1 MSFYTRLFDFMAG
14 AIVRSQDFDD
24 ELNAIQSGF
33 ASVEAKAIQVPD
45 SNTLTL
51 PNAAGRANKL
61 LFFDASGNA
70 TATNNVPDPVADM
83 DVANRRWVQT
93 LALTGVISVGPGDA
107 GKIMSNDGSGI
118 QWTAKDNLFP
128 SMAGKAG
135 YALLTDGSARYWGK
149 VVWMVAYGNRADLR
163 AATGAMLDSLALV
176 DGLGVFQYMAGAD
189 EGPDDDETAFQTA
202 SGYWLLICPSWDVVD
217 AYTLL
222 AEDYQEARID
232 SVDTR
237 LTAAESFTSKMFR
250 ATFAQ
255 SSFSLAAGA
264 STTFTVTVAGA
275 VVGASVIATPPSDPT
290 HPAVSSFVRVTAADI
305 VTVYVG
311 NGAASGSAGFGAG
324 DWQITVINK

>member
-1 MSFYTRLFDFMAG
+1 MGDATLSIYSRLYDFMAG
-14 AIVRSQDFDD
+14 AVVRSQEFDD
-24 ELNAIQSGF
+24 EFDAIAA
-33 ASVEAKAIQVPD
+33 ASRTTIRAVDEVATD
-45 SNTLTL
+45 L
-51 PNAAGRANKL
+51 PNAAARANKL
-61 LFFDASGNA
+61 LSFDASGQPQ
-70 TATNNVPDPVADM
+70 ATNSVPDPVADM

-118 QWTAKDNLFP
+118 QWTAKDSLFP

-149 VVWMVAYGNRADLR
+149 VVWMVAYDNRADLR
-163 AATGAMLDSLALV
+163 TATGVLLDSLALV
-176 DGLGVFQYMAGAD
+176 DGLGVFQHMAGAD

-202 SGYWLLICPSWDVVD
+202 SGYWLLMCPSWDVV
-217 AYTLL
+217 
-222 AEDYQEARID
+222 EARALQSDDRIA
-232 SVDTR
+232 T
-237 LTAAESFTSKMFR
+237 AESFTSKMFR
-250 ATFAQ
+250 ATSTQ

-275 VVGASVIATPPSDPT
+275 VVGASVIATPPSAPT
-290 HPAVSSFVRVTAADI
+290 HPAAALCARVTAADT

-311 NGAASGSAGFGAG
+311 YGAATGSAGYGAG

>member
-1 MSFYTRLFDFMAG
+1 MSFYTRLYDFLAG
-14 AIVRSQDFDD
+14 ATVRSQEFDD
-24 ELNAIQSGF
+24 EFNAIQSGF

-149 VVWMVAYGNRADLR
+149 VVWMVAYDNRADLR
-163 AATGAMLDSLALV
+163 TTTGVLLDSLALV
-176 DGLGVFQYMAGAD
+176 DGLGVFQHMAGAD

-202 SGYWLLICPSWDVVD
+202 TGYWLLICPSWDVVE
-217 AYTLL
+217 AYTLS
-222 AEDYQEARID
+222 AEDYQDGRHD
-232 SVDTR
+232 
-237 LTAAESFTSKMFR
+237 AAEAFTAKMFR
-250 ATFAQ
+250 ATSAQ
-255 SSFSLAAGA
+255 STVSVSTDS
-264 STTFTVTVAGA
+264 STTFNVTVTGA
-275 VVGASVIATPPSDPT
+275 EEGASVIATPPTNPT
-290 HPAVSSFVRVTAADI
+290 RNTVTVFAMVSAANT

-311 NGAASGSAGFGAG
+311 NASSTNSGGFGAG
-324 DWQITVINK
+324 DWQITVINP